1 MPVLVPWWGMSGAA
15 IAFALSIVL
24 DTLLAGSQVHRA
36 LGITVPLRA
45 VAAAT
50 LLPTLILVIGSG
62 LVRLLSPGSGA
73 LLQLCGLAAV
83 LAVYGLA
90 LLIAHRRGAL
100 LDEPTPR

>member
-1 MPVLVPWWGMSGAA
+1 MLFRS
-15 IAFALSIVL
+15 
-24 DTLLAGSQVHRA
+24 AGSQVHRA

-45 VAAAT
+45 VAATT

-100 LDEPTPR
+100 LDEPAQS